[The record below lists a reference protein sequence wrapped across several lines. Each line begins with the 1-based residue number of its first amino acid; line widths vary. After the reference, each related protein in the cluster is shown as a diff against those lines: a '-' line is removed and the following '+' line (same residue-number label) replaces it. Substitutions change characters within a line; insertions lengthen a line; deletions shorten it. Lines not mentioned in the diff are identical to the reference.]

1 MTALAAADLTVVID
15 RTRCVCAEFCTRIA
29 PRTFETDDSGL
40 VALLSG
46 PFDDE
51 SALREAAATCP
62 AGAISITT
70 A

>member
-1 MTALAAADLTVVID
+1 MTVLAAGSVTVTVD

-29 PRTFETDDSGL
+29 PRTFETDENGL
-40 VALLSG
+40 VALLAG

-51 SALREAAATCP
+51 AALREAAATCP
-62 AGAISITT
+62 ASAISITK